1 MATAV
6 ICEFN
11 PFHNGHKYLLESAK
25 NVLKEPVIAIMSG
38 SFTQRGEVA
47 VCDKFVRA
55 KSALENGADLVLELP
70 VVFSLSG
77 AEGFAKAGV
86 LRLRRLLTAQIILP
100 SAVKAVIANCS
111 KNPQTL
117 FVMKGYRLL
126 CVTE

>member
-70 VVFSLSG
+70 VVCSLSG

-86 LRLRRLLTAQIILP
+86 AIASAFECTNHLP

>member
-47 VCDKFVRA
+47 V
-55 KSALENGADLVLELP
+55 SYTHLTLPTNSLV
-70 VVFSLSG
+70 
-77 AEGFAKAGV
+77 
-86 LRLRRLLTAQIILP
+86 
-100 SAVKAVIANCS
+100 
-111 KNPQTL
+111 
-117 FVMKGYRLL
+117 
-126 CVTE
+126 